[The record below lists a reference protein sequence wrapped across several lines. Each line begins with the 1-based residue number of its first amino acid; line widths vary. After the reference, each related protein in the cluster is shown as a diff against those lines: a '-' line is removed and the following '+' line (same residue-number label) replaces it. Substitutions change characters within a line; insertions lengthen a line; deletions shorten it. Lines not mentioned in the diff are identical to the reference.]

1 MSDKLGVGFVGA
13 GFITNFH
20 IRSWEG
26 VREADIVGIVSRT
39 EAHAQTAADNCR
51 KYRVGDPRVYKNIS
65 EMVADPKIDALWI
78 CAPNYL
84 RIQMMEEIVE
94 TIKSGKGKLVG
105 VACEKPL
112 ARNVAEAKKMLELAK
127 ELGILHGYLENQV
140 FAPAI
145 TRGMEILWRR
155 GAALSGAPYLARCAE
170 EHSGP
175 HEPWFW
181 RGDQQGGGVLNDMM
195 CHSIEVARLML
206 TDPTEP
212 KSSLTPKTVCAEIG
226 CLKWSRSEYAD
237 QLKQKSSGQVD
248 YYNHPAE
255 DYARATVTFED
266 NKGRQC
272 IAEVTTSWS
281 FVGAGL
287 RLTFEVMGP
296 EYSLQSSSLNT
307 ETNIFLSRNVTGKE
321 GEDLV
326 EKQNAEQGLMPLVS
340 NEEVIYGYTAQNR
353 YMANCFV
360 DGRLPKE
367 NFEDG
372 LLVMQMLMSA
382 YMSAEQSRK
391 LSFPPAGLDEFVPKV
406 AKGTWKASELTKG
419 LPSEA

>member
-1 MSDKLGVGFVGA
+1 MGEKLGVGFVGA

-39 EAHAQTAADNCR
+39 QAHAQAAADNCR
-51 KYRVGDPRVYKNIS
+51 KQRVGDPRVYQSIS
-65 EMVADPKIDALWI
+65 EMVADPAIDALWI
-78 CAPNYL
+78 CGPNYL

-94 TIKSGKGKLVG
+94 TVTSGRGKLVG

-112 ARNVAEAKKMLELAK
+112 ARNVAEGKKMLELAGK
-127 ELGILHGYLENQV
+127 ADILHGYLENQV

-145 TRGMEILWRR
+145 TRGREILWRR
-155 GAALSGAPYLARCAE
+155 GAAVSGAPYLARCAE

-195 CHSIEVARLML
+195 CHSIEVARMML
-206 TDPTEP
+206 SEPGEP
-212 KSSLTPKTVCAEIG
+212 KSALVPKTVCADIG

-237 QLKQKSSGQVD
+237 LLKQRSSGQVD
-248 YYNHPAE
+248 YHKHPAE

-266 NKGRQC
+266 SKGRKC
-272 IAEVTTSWS
+272 VAEVTTSWS

-287 RLTFEVMGP
+287 RLTYEVMGP

-307 ETNIFLSRNVTGKE
+307 ETNVFLSRNVTGRQ

-340 NEEVIYGYTAQNR
+340 NEEVVYGYTAQNR
-353 YMANCFV
+353 YMANCFA
-360 DGRLPKE
+360 DGRMPEE

-372 LLVMQMLMSA
+372 LLVLQMLMSA
-382 YMSAEQSRK
+382 YMSAEQGRR

-406 AKGTWKASELTKG
+406 ARGTWKADDLTRG
-419 LPSEA
+419 LQPEA